1 MASDPDLLHAK
12 LQLEERVK
20 YALRYEFDLESP
32 LPSVQ
37 RFFECAFSP
46 EQNTH
51 GPIKEWKAL
60 AEEFILNTTF
70 LPLSHQFHS
79 VYLAA
84 AYLNWTK
91 QYLTKQAE
99 KPWSVLP
106 DLIAGHA
113 WFAYVDPAI
122 SHA

>member
-1 MASDPDLLHAK
+1 M
-12 LQLEERVK
+12 
-20 YALRYEFDLESP
+20 
-32 LPSVQ
+32 
-37 RFFECAFSP
+37 
-46 EQNTH
+46 
-51 GPIKEWKAL
+51 
-60 AEEFILNTTF
+60 NTTF

-91 QYLTKQAE
+91 QYLTEQAE

-106 DLIAGHA
+106 SLIAGHV

-122 SHA
+122 SNAELAFVTEILDSDYKFFEALLSKEQPTCAKTGADQ